1 VTRYYEYWYP
11 VLAPDMVID
20 GEAAFSRP
28 GPAVRLS
35 LLQGFQLECPEGEVI
50 LPLSPQRV
58 LAFLALQS
66 RPSSRTYV
74 ASALWLDCDEERA
87 AASLRTALW
96 RINRCG
102 HYLVTADTQMLRLNP
117 DVAVDLRENAR
128 RARGILRGEGAAE
141 DLSVDDLSVTG
152 DLLPGW
158 YDEWVVSERER
169 YRQLRL
175 HALEKLCRTLA
186 LTGRYDQAIEA
197 GLAAVSSE
205 PLRESAHQ
213 VLILAYM
220 EEGNAGEAIR
230 QYDICRKILHCELGV
245 EPSAATQALLP
256 ASVKM
261 PAPKGL
267 IEPARPG
274 LTSGSRT

>member
-1 VTRYYEYWYP
+1 M
-11 VLAPDMVID
+11 LAPDVVID
-20 GEAAFSRP
+20 REAPPLRT
-28 GPAVRLS
+28 GRAVRLN
-35 LLQGFQLECPEGEVI
+35 LLQGFQLECPEGEVV
-50 LPLSPQRV
+50 LPLSSQRV
-58 LAFLALQS
+58 LAFLALQP

-87 AASLRTALW
+87 GASLRTALW
-96 RINRCG
+96 RINRSG
-102 HYLVTADTQMLRLNP
+102 HYLVTADPQMLRLSP
-117 DVAVDLRENAR
+117 EVVVDLRENAR
-128 RARGILRGEGAAE
+128 RARGVLRGEVAAA

-175 HALEKLCRTLA
+175 HALEKLCHTLA
-186 LTGRYDQAIEA
+186 STGQYDQAIEA

-213 VLILAYM
+213 VLIFAYL

-230 QYDICRKILHCELGV
+230 QYDICRQILDRELGI
-245 EPSAATQALLP
+245 EPSPATQALLP

-261 PAPKGL
+261 PAPK
-267 IEPARPG
+267 RPG
-274 LTSGSRT
+274 EPRRPGPLSGWRS

>member
-1 VTRYYEYWYP
+1 
-11 VLAPDMVID
+11 VLAPDALID
-20 GEAAFSRP
+20 REALPPSGSR
-28 GPAVRLS
+28 GGRQAVRLN
-35 LLQGFQLECPEGEVI
+35 LLQGFQLECREGEVV
-50 LPLSPQRV
+50 LPFSSQRV

-74 ASALWLDCDEERA
+74 ASALWLDCDEDRA
-87 AASLRTALW
+87 GASLRTALW

-102 HYLVTADTQMLRLNP
+102 HYLVAADSQMLRLNP
-117 DVAVDLRENAR
+117 DVVVDLRENAR
-128 RARGILRGEGAAE
+128 RARGILRSDVAAE
-141 DLSVDDLSVTG
+141 DLSVEDLSVTG

-175 HALEKLCRTLA
+175 HALEKLCHTLA
-186 LTGRYDQAIEA
+186 STGRFDQAIEA

-213 VLILAYM
+213 VLIFAYL
-220 EEGNAGEAIR
+220 EEGNASEAIR
-230 QYDICRKILHCELGV
+230 QYDICRQILDRELGI
-245 EPSAATQALLP
+245 EPSPATQALLP

-261 PAPKGL
+261 PLPKGTF
-267 IEPARPG
+267 EPGRLGPA
-274 LTSGSRT
+274 SGWRS